1 MCLATAHVSLL
12 VCCMH
17 SPTFTCQV
25 LPHIS
30 LQELPD
36 LSKMWGPEGPPGPF
50 PASVAT
56 VPTLKLTICKDKEQ
70 VIPVKEVGKL
80 SLPDFAK
87 LYTVGDVAAV

>member
-1 MCLATAHVSLL
+1 M
-12 VCCMH
+12 
-17 SPTFTCQV
+17 
-25 LPHIS
+25 
-30 LQELPD
+30 QELPD
-36 LSKMWGPEGPPGPF
+36 LSNMWGPEGPPGPF

-56 VPTLKLTICKDKEQ
+56 GPTLKLTIYKDKEQ